1 MAIRYILKVTGKS
14 FVSWHL
20 EVEERGRVFQ
30 TVVIFSIVNSLLDW
44 NYIQF
49 RILKVW
55 FSLIFH
61 DIAVRSR
68 WPALPFSL
76 DYS

>member
-1 MAIRYILKVTGKS
+1 MTIRYILKVTGIS
-14 FVSWHL
+14 FVSWLL
-20 EVEERGRVFQ
+20 EVEERGRIFH
-30 TVVIFSIVNSLLDW
+30 TEVIFSIVNSLLDW

-61 DIAVRSR
+61 DIAVHSR
-68 WPALPFSL
+68 WLALPFSL